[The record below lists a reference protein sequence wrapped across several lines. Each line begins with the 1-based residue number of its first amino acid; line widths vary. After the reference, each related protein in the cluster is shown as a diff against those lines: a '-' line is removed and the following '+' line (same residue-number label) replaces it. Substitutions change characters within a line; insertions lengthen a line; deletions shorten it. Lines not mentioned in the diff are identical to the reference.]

1 MEKNNSVRPSRWTL
15 KRKAHV
21 LADTEVESMVNKQ
34 KKNTVDSE
42 PLTET
47 LHNERV

>member
-1 MEKNNSVRPSRWTL
+1 MENNNSVRPSRWTL

-21 LADTEVESMVNKQ
+21 LAAKEVESMVNKQ

-42 PLTET
+42 SSIET
-47 LHNERV
+47 LHDEQV